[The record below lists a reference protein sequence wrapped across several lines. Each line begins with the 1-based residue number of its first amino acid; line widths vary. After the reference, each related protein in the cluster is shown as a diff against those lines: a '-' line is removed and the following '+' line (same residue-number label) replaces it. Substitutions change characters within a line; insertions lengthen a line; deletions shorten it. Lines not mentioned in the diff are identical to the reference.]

1 MNCRHLSQKHEDKS
15 RAKLL
20 FGRKH
25 LSRNQHVNMGAAYNH
40 TEFLNWDR
48 ERGQMGKN
56 ICVQSES

>member
-1 MNCRHLSQKHEDKS
+1 MNYTHLSQKHVNKS

-20 FGRKH
+20 FGKKY
-25 LSRNQHVNMGAAYNH
+25 LSRTQHVNMGAAYNH

>member
-1 MNCRHLSQKHEDKS
+1 MNYTHLSQKHENKS

-20 FGRKH
+20 FGKKY
-25 LSRNQHVNMGAAYNH
+25 LSRTQHVNMGAAYKY

-56 ICVQSES
+56 ICTQSES